1 MIGGERGKSQPVFL
15 ASLDVALHARVW
27 YAGGMRTHV
36 IRHRSRFL
44 CRLARTILLGG
55 GLLLGVLAQGAE
67 NTDAVLTFVTRAA
80 RAGDIAGLEPLKD
93 LRDSKAG
100 DAVVRMIE
108 DKKVPDVAKQRIAEL
123 VAQWPAKGGLD
134 YFEFYLRGH
143 QQPSNDVLRFYAE
156 LGCVQFKPY
165 FLNLIVPLRTLPVT
179 EIKDPARYALA
190 LRALGRF
197 PEQTEDAVAQIAALL
212 DEKYPHAIRA
222 TAADALGGIQN
233 RRGLPAL
240 MAQVK
245 DGAIGQAAQR
255 SLFRLTGQDF
265 GDAPEKWTA
274 WLKAE
279 GTKVGLKMLSL
290 SDWEKHKKEEA
301 AAAPKEEPKEFSARF
316 YGVEVK
322 TRHCLFILDV
332 SGSMAGERLAQ
343 LKEQMGNLFDT
354 LRKKPK
360 DIRFGIIAFHNE
372 PEPCLSGRGL
382 LPNEPTSIRRSSHF
396 VEKILA
402 GGGTAMV
409 TTLQFTATKVLPNS
423 DVDTIYFL
431 SDGEPT
437 DGTPEDVLAVVK
449 KIHEEFRVKFHTI
462 AIGEAVP
469 PAGGA
474 EQKSSL
480 LEQMAKSTGGTYTA
494 R

>member
-1 MIGGERGKSQPVFL
+1 M
-15 ASLDVALHARVW
+15 
-27 YAGGMRTHV
+27 
-36 IRHRSRFL
+36 
-44 CRLARTILLGG
+44 LGG
-55 GLLLGVLAQGAE
+55 SVPGAE
-67 NTDAVLTFVTRAA
+67 NLEATLRFVTRAA
-80 RAGDIAGLEPLKD
+80 RAGDIAGLELLKD
-93 LRDSKAG
+93 LRDTKAG

-108 DKKVPDVAKQRIAEL
+108 DKKVPDASKQRIAEV

-134 YFEFYLRGH
+134 YFESYLRGR
-143 QQPSNDVLRFYAE
+143 QRLSDEMLRFYAE
-156 LGCVQFKPY
+156 LGCVQFKPF
-165 FLNLIVPLRTLPVT
+165 FLNLIAPLRTLPPT
-179 EIKDPARYALA
+179 EIKDLARYATA

-197 PEQTEDAVAQIAALL
+197 PEQADGDVAQIAALL
-212 DEKYPHAIRA
+212 DTKFPHAIRA
-222 TAADALGGIQN
+222 TAADALGGIRN

-240 MAQVK
+240 GAQVK
-245 DGAIGQAAQR
+245 DIAIGEMAQR

-265 GDAPEKWTA
+265 DDAPEKWAA
-274 WLKAE
+274 WLQAEGAKAE
-279 GTKVGLKMLSL
+279 LKMLGL
-290 SDWEKHKKEEA
+290 SDWEAHKKAKA
-301 AAAPKEEPKEFSARF
+301 AAAPKKEPEGFSARF

-343 LKEQMGNLFDT
+343 LKEQMSNLLDA

-360 DIRFGIIAFHNE
+360 DLRFGIIAFHNE

-382 LPNEPTSIRRSSHF
+382 LPNEPTSVRRAAHF

-402 GGGTAMV
+402 GGGTAMA
-409 TTLQFTATKVLPNS
+409 TTLEFAAAKVLPGS

-437 DGTPEDVLAVVK
+437 DGRPEDVLAVVK
-449 KIHEEFRVKFHTI
+449 RIHEEFHVKFHTI

-469 PAGGA
+469 PPGA
-474 EQKSSL
+474 DQKPSL
-480 LEQMAKSTGGTYTA
+480 LEQMAKITGGTYTA

>member
-1 MIGGERGKSQPVFL
+1 M
-15 ASLDVALHARVW
+15 
-27 YAGGMRTHV
+27 
-36 IRHRSRFL
+36 
-44 CRLARTILLGG
+44 
-55 GLLLGVLAQGAE
+55 
-67 NTDAVLTFVTRAA
+67 
-80 RAGDIAGLEPLKD
+80 
-93 LRDSKAG
+93 
-100 DAVVRMIE
+100 
-108 DKKVPDVAKQRIAEL
+108 
-123 VAQWPAKGGLD
+123 
-134 YFEFYLRGH
+134 
-143 QQPSNDVLRFYAE
+143 
-156 LGCVQFKPY
+156 
-165 FLNLIVPLRTLPVT
+165 
-179 EIKDPARYALA
+179 A

-197 PEQTEDAVAQIAALL
+197 PEQAEDAVAFIAGLL

-222 TAADALGGIQN
+222 TAADSLGGIRS

-240 MAQVK
+240 MARVK
-245 DGAIGQAAQR
+245 DSAIGEAAQR

-265 GDAPEKWTA
+265 DDAAEKWAA
-274 WLKAE
+274 WFKEQGANA
-279 GTKVGLKMLSL
+279 TLKMLGL
-290 SDWEKHKKEEA
+290 KDWEKHRKEKA
-301 AAAPKEEPKEFSARF
+301 AAAPKEEPQEFSARF

-322 TRHCLFILDV
+322 TRHCLFIPDV

-343 LKEQMGNLFDT
+343 LKEQMSNLFDS

-360 DIRFGIIAFHNE
+360 NLRFGIIAFHNE

-382 LPNEPTSIRRSSHF
+382 LPNEPTSIRRAAHF

-409 TTLQFTATKVLPNS
+409 KTLQYAATKVLPNS

-449 KIHEEFRVKFHTI
+449 KIHEQFQITFHTI

-469 PAGGA
+469 AADGSGR
-474 EQKSSL
+474 QSL

>member
-1 MIGGERGKSQPVFL
+1 MKTNPLL
-15 ASLDVALHARVW
+15 ALGIAPRARVW
-27 YAGGMRTHV
+27 YAGVMRTHV
-36 IRHRSRFL
+36 LRHRSRVFS
-44 CRLARTILLGG
+44 RLAAMILLGG
-55 GLLLGVLAQGAE
+55 GLWLAKPAHAAE
-67 NTDAVLTFVTRAA
+67 DTDTTLRFVTRSA

-93 LRDSKAG
+93 LRDAKAG

-108 DKKVPDVAKQRIAEL
+108 DKKVPDAAKQRIAEL

-143 QQPSNDVLRFYAE
+143 PRLGDELLRFYAE
-156 LGCVQFKPY
+156 LGCAQFKPY
-165 FLNLIVPLRTLPVT
+165 FLGLTAPLRTLPVT
-179 EIKDPARYALA
+179 EIKETTRYAVA

-197 PEQTEDAVAQIAALL
+197 PEQTEEAVAFMAALL

-222 TAADALGGIQN
+222 TAADSLGSIRS

-240 MAQVK
+240 MARVK
-245 DGAIGQAAQR
+245 DSAIDEAAQR

-265 GDAPEKWTA
+265 GDAPDKWTA
-274 WLKAE
+274 WFKAE
-279 GTKVGLKMLSL
+279 GASVALKMLSL
-290 SDWEKHKKEEA
+290 ADWEKHRKEKA
-301 AAAPKEEPKEFSARF
+301 AAKPKEEPQEFSARF

-343 LKEQMGNLFDT
+343 LKEQMSNLFDA
-354 LRKKPK
+354 LRKKPSSF
-360 DIRFGIIAFHNE
+360 RFGVIAFHNE

-382 LPNEPTSIRRSSHF
+382 LPNEPASIRRASHF

-409 TTLQFTATKVLPNS
+409 TTLQFAATKVLPNS

-462 AIGEAVP
+462 AIDEAVP
-469 PAGGA
+469 PADGS
-474 EQKSSL
+474 ERQSL

>member
-1 MIGGERGKSQPVFL
+1 
-15 ASLDVALHARVW
+15 
-27 YAGGMRTHV
+27 
-36 IRHRSRFL
+36 
-44 CRLARTILLGG
+44 
-55 GLLLGVLAQGAE
+55 LLLSTPARAAE
-67 NTDAVLTFVTRAA
+67 NADATLKFVTRAA

-100 DAVVRMIE
+100 DAVTRMIE
-108 DKKVPDVAKQRIAEL
+108 DKKVPDAAKQRIAEL

-134 YFEFYLRGH
+134 YFEFYLRGR
-143 QQPSNDVLRFYAE
+143 PRLSDEMLRFYAE
-156 LGCVQFKPY
+156 LGCAQFKPF
-165 FLNLIVPLRTLPVT
+165 FLGFIAPLRTLPVA
-179 EIKDPARYALA
+179 EIKEPARYAMA

-197 PEQTEDAVAQIAALL
+197 SEQTEDAVAQIAALL

-222 TAADALGGIQN
+222 TAADSFGGIQS

-245 DGAIGQAAQR
+245 DSAIGEAARR

-265 GDAPEKWTA
+265 DDAPEKWAA
-274 WLKAE
+274 WFKEQGANA
-279 GTKVGLKMLSL
+279 GLKMLGL
-290 SDWEKHKKEEA
+290 ADWETHKKEKA
-301 AAAPKEEPKEFSARF
+301 AAAPKVEQKEFSARF

-343 LKEQMGNLFDT
+343 LKEEMNSLFAS
-354 LRKKPK
+354 LRNKPK
-360 DIRFGIIAFHNE
+360 ELRFGIIAFHNE

-382 LPNEPTSIRRSSHF
+382 LPNEPASIRRASHF

-409 TTLQFTATKVLPNS
+409 TTLQFAAAKVLPAS

-437 DGTPEDVLAVVK
+437 DGTPEDVMAVVK
-449 KIHEEFRVKFHTI
+449 KIHEEFQVKFNTV

-474 EQKSSL
+474 DRQPSL
-480 LEQMAKSTGGTYTA
+480 LEQMAKRTGGTYTA

>member
-1 MIGGERGKSQPVFL
+1 
-15 ASLDVALHARVW
+15 
-27 YAGGMRTHV
+27 MRTAAL
-36 IRHRSRFL
+36 RYYSRLL
-44 CRLARTILLGG
+44 CCLIQTIVLGN
-55 GLLLGVLAQGAE
+55 GLLLGVPVLGAE
-67 NTDAVLTFVTRAA
+67 NTDAVLKFVPRAA
-80 RAGDIAGLEPLKD
+80 RTGDIAGLEPLKE

-108 DKKVPDVAKQRIAEL
+108 DKKVPDAAKQRIAEL

-143 QQPSNDVLRFYAE
+143 PRLSNELLLFYAE

-165 FLNLIVPLRTLPVT
+165 FLSLIAPLRTLPVA
-179 EIKDPARYALA
+179 EIKEPARYATA
-190 LRALGRF
+190 LHALGRF
-197 PEQTEDAVAQIAALL
+197 PEQTDAAVVQIAALL
-212 DEKYPHAIRA
+212 DEKFPHAIRA
-222 TAADALGGIQN
+222 TAADALGSIQS
-233 RRGLPAL
+233 RRGLPTL

-245 DGAIGQAAQR
+245 DSAIGEATQR

-265 GDAPEKWTA
+265 GDAPEKWVA
-274 WLKAE
+274 WFKAE
-279 GTKVGLKMLSL
+279 GAKVGLKMLSL
-290 SDWEKHKKEEA
+290 SDWEKHKKEKA

-343 LKEQMGNLFDT
+343 LKEQMSNLFDA
-354 LRKKPK
+354 LRKKTK
-360 DIRFGIIAFHNE
+360 NLRFGIIAFHNE

-382 LPNEPTSIRRSSHF
+382 LPNEPTSIRRASHF

-409 TTLQFTATKVLPNS
+409 TTLQFTAAKVLPNS